1 MVNPQIT
8 EDITGRINSETIVKV
23 DTSERKYKLSSLD
36 IKKKK
41 IYSNE
46 RSSILSKCFEFKPK
60 YYLSRTVRHA

>member
-41 IYSNE
+41 K
-46 RSSILSKCFEFKPK
+46 SILMRDHLF
-60 YYLSRTVRHA
+60 